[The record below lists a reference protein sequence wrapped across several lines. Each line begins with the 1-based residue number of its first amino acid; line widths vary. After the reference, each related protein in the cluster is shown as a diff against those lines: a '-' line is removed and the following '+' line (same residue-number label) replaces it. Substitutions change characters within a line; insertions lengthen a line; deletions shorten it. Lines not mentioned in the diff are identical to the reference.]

1 MEAGEVWRRVES
13 LERTGEAEAAGLL
26 RSLLEAARERA
37 ADPEAAF
44 PEAAV
49 TVMSALGRVDQ
60 RGVERQILLDELAA
74 EGRWA
79 PELVELLRRLLDR
92 AAPDRLASAG
102 EALRALAEAEP
113 AIRAHESAASWAAT
127 RPPDPVPEDPEK
139 LRRQRRLAGLGCA
152 ALVLVLAGMLV
163 YKLVSEHV
171 AASTLAVAAEIPGT
185 TVEAWSRAQ
194 EAGRL
199 RMEAS
204 WASRAIS
211 ASSTDWMTRDHAFDD
226 VVSWP
231 DIDRVDVVDE
241 NLRAWKPSAPDA
253 GTEWIELEWNLPVT
267 ADTVVVVEGT
277 GPGAVVAIDDIVD
290 LREKTFGAKRYERL
304 WSGRSPSAEENGRY
318 LLFRLAEPR
327 PISGLRVVLDTSVV
341 PGESS
346 IDTVGLLAAD

>member
-13 LERTGEAEAAGLL
+13 LETTTEAEAVGLL
-26 RSLLEAARERA
+26 RSLLEATRDRA
-37 ADPEAAF
+37 ADPEAAL
-44 PEAAV
+44 PDAAV

-60 RGVERQILLDELAA
+60 RGVERRILLDELAA

-113 AIRAHESAASWAAT
+113 AIRAHQSAASWAAT
-127 RPPDPVPEDPEK
+127 RPPEPVPEDPEK
-139 LRRQRRLAGLGCA
+139 LRRQRRLAGVGCA
-152 ALVLVLAGMLV
+152 ALVLALAGMLV

-185 TVEAWSRAQ
+185 TVEARSRA
-194 EAGRL
+194 EAAGSL
-199 RMEAS
+199 RTAAS

-231 DIDRVDVVDE
+231 DIERVEVVDE

-267 ADTVVVVEGT
+267 ARTVVVVEGT
-277 GPGAVVAIDDIVD
+277 GPGAVIAVDDIVD
-290 LREKTFGAKRYERL
+290 LRESTLGAHRYERL
-304 WSGRSPSAEENGRY
+304 WSGRSPAADEPGRY
-318 LLFRLAEPR
+318 LLLHLVEPR
-327 PISGLRVVLDTSVV
+327 TIDGLRIVLDTSLV

-346 IDTVGLLAAD
+346 IDTVGLIAAD